1 MENPGFPL
9 IRAAIVF
16 YAEAALF
23 RFIDMSSIDVEIKS
37 FRQYN
42 MNMFFQRNI
51 PFKKSFFIL
60 SLALFCSS
68 VFPVSLTDRIQNLI
82 EKGSPKEMENAFR
95 RYNYLSQTTLG
106 KDKDSLIMEAVE
118 NDRGTDF
125 IKILVKGGVNLKCKN
140 RNRQTALHYVCL
152 YSDDNPEVFTYVL
165 KKWGR
170 KNAVSRG
177 LLSKDRN
184 GFTAYEYALEN
195 LGSGMISELEN
206 YLDPLKSVP
215 VREKFNSEHGTGEVL
230 EESSG
235 SKAASDENAPEKS
248 AGIRKADLKNE
259 SIQNA
264 ERKTDD
270 EQIKSSEPEKL
281 AEKGYAR
288 SSEKSNV
295 LENTM
300 TSGLSDVEDVGNG
313 GSEDSGLAAKNEIES
328 GIESENILAENEERG
343 ARTSIDI
350 ERRQRELSSISESIS
365 SFGNERS
372 FLFDYEPDSFSAEP
386 ERTQENKVQLAEI
399 KNPNSRDFNGR
410 TLLMKAVKDG
420 NDWEIRSLL
429 KSGADVNLSDNEGWT
444 ALMYAIRY
452 QNNFEITK
460 LLLENGADIN
470 ARNRYGSSPLLLA
483 SAYSG
488 NPEILGLLL
497 ENFSGNQNDV
507 FKAFVFSITAGGSSS
522 SAQIAKLKVFVDRG
536 ISINRFY
543 EGKTPLMYAAE
554 YASSTEIIKFLLDNG
569 ALSSVRDSSGKRA
582 FDYAKANS
590 RLERDEVYWS
600 LNTK

>member
-1 MENPGFPL
+1 
-9 IRAAIVF
+9 
-16 YAEAALF
+16 
-23 RFIDMSSIDVEIKS
+23 
-37 FRQYN
+37 

-51 PFKKSFFIL
+51 AFKKSFFIL

-125 IKILVKGGVNLKCKN
+125 IKILVKGGVNLKRKN
-140 RNRQTALHYVCL
+140 RNRQTALHYICL

-215 VREKFNSEHGTGEVL
+215 VREKFNSEHGTEESL

-235 SKAASDENAPEKS
+235 ARLTRDENAPEKS
-248 AGIRKADLKNE
+248 AGIRTAGLKNE
-259 SIQNA
+259 TVQNV
-264 ERKTDD
+264 ERKNDD
-270 EQIKSSEPEKL
+270 ERIKSSEPEKL
-281 AEKGYAR
+281 EEKGDDS

-300 TSGLSDVEDVGNG
+300 TSGLSDAEDADNG
-313 GSEDSGLAAKNEIES
+313 GSEDSGPAAKNENEIES
-328 GIESENILAENEERG
+328 GIEPENILAENEERG

-365 SFGNERS
+365 SSGNERT

>member
-1 MENPGFPL
+1 
-9 IRAAIVF
+9 
-16 YAEAALF
+16 
-23 RFIDMSSIDVEIKS
+23 
-37 FRQYN
+37 

-51 PFKKSFFIL
+51 AFKKSFFIL

-125 IKILVKGGVNLKCKN
+125 IKILVKGGVNLKRKN
-140 RNRQTALHYVCL
+140 RNRQTALHYICL

-215 VREKFNSEHGTGEVL
+215 VREKFNSEHGTGESL
-230 EESSG
+230 EESPG
-235 SKAASDENAPEKS
+235 ARLTRDENAPEKS
-248 AGIRKADLKNE
+248 AGIRTAGLKNE
-259 SIQNA
+259 TVQNV
-264 ERKTDD
+264 ERKNDD

-281 AEKGYAR
+281 EEKGDDS

-300 TSGLSDVEDVGNG
+300 TSGLSDAENAEDAENG
-313 GSEDSGLAAKNEIES
+313 GSEDSGPAAKNEIES
-328 GIESENILAENEERG
+328 GIEPENILAENEERG
-343 ARTSIDI
+343 VRTSIDI

-365 SFGNERS
+365 SSGNERT

-386 ERTQENKVQLAEI
+386 ERIQENKVQLAEI

>member
-1 MENPGFPL
+1 
-9 IRAAIVF
+9 
-16 YAEAALF
+16 
-23 RFIDMSSIDVEIKS
+23 
-37 FRQYN
+37 

-60 SLALFCSS
+60 SLVLFCSS

-125 IKILVKGGVNLKCKN
+125 IKILVKGGVNLKHKN
-140 RNRQTALHYVCL
+140 RNRQTALHYICL

-170 KNAVSRG
+170 KNSVSRG

-235 SKAASDENAPEKS
+235 QKAARDENAPEKS
-248 AGIRKADLKNE
+248 AGIKKADLKNE
-259 SIQNA
+259 GIQNA
-264 ERKTDD
+264 ERKNDA
-270 EQIKSSEPEKL
+270 EQMKSSEPEKI
-281 AEKGYAR
+281 AEKGDAE

-300 TSGLSDVEDVGNG
+300 TSGLSDAEDVEDG
-313 GSEDSGLAAKNEIES
+313 GSEDSAFSDKNENEIES

-365 SFGNERS
+365 SSGNERT
-372 FLFDYEPDSFSAEP
+372 FLFDYEPDSFSAAP

-444 ALMYAIRY
+444 SLMYAIRY

-554 YASSTEIIKFLLDNG
+554 YAPSTEIIKFLLDNG
-569 ALSSVRDSSGKRA
+569 ALPSVRDSSGKRA

-590 RLERDEVYWS
+590 RLERDDVYWS

>member
-1 MENPGFPL
+1 
-9 IRAAIVF
+9 
-16 YAEAALF
+16 
-23 RFIDMSSIDVEIKS
+23 MS
-37 FRQYN
+37 
-42 MNMFFQRNI
+42 MFFSRNI
-51 PFKKSFFIL
+51 GFKKSFLILFLL
-60 SLALFCSS
+60 SLCSS
-68 VFPVSLTDRIQNLI
+68 VFSVSMKDRVQNLI

-95 RYNYLSQTTLG
+95 RYDYLSQTTLG
-106 KDKDSLIMEAVE
+106 KDKDSLIMEAIE

-125 IKILVKGGVNLKCKN
+125 IKLLVKGGVNLKRKN

-152 YSDDNPEVFTYVL
+152 YSGDNPEVFTYVL

-177 LLSKDRN
+177 LLSKDKN

-195 LGSGMISELEN
+195 LGSGMLSELED

-215 VREKFNSEHGTGEVL
+215 VREKFNSEHGTGESL

-235 SKAASDENAPEKS
+235 LKDSRGEETRVGIASEKQADIRTS
-248 AGIRKADLKNE
+248 ALKNE
-259 SIQNA
+259 SVQNA
-264 ERKTDD
+264 EQKSDD
-270 EQIKSSEPEKL
+270 EQIKSSEPKKL
-281 AEKGYAR
+281 EEKGDVG
-288 SSEKSNV
+288 SSEKSDV
-295 LENTM
+295 LENTG
-300 TSGLSDVEDVGNG
+300 TPGLSGAENIEDAEDAVY
-313 GSEDSGLAAKNEIES
+313 EDSGLAAKNENEIES

-350 ERRQRELSSISESIS
+350 ERRQGEISSISESIS
-365 SFGNERS
+365 SSGNERT
-372 FLFDYEPDSFSAEP
+372 FLFDYEPDSFSAAP
-386 ERTQENKVQLAEI
+386 EKSQESKVQLADI

-444 ALMYAIRY
+444 SLMYAIRY

-507 FKAFVFSITAGGSSS
+507 FKAFVFSITAGGASS

-536 ISINRFY
+536 IPINRFY

-554 YASSTEIIKFLLDNG
+554 YASSTEVIKFLLDNG

-590 RLERDEVYWS
+590 RLERDEVYWC